1 MSTAA
6 TNLDLSRWRS
16 APRGVQYRRWVIIS
30 AGLRQLYRLR
40 FFKIILGLAWS
51 AGLAIALLSFAYGQ
65 FVTEGGWLETL
76 ASQWGSRSTAVAKAT
91 GAVILMYP
99 DICVG
104 GFYTLVFWLHS
115 YVALWFSLFALT
127 ALLPR
132 LITRDRASN
141 ALIAYLARPLTSG
154 DYLLGKLGTIVGV
167 LLCVWTGPL
176 LFGWLLGLFFAPN
189 LDFVIYSGRS
199 LLDALLFNG
208 VAIVS
213 LSAIALGVSAVSRT
227 TRNTLL
233 LWLGLWLILGFLTID
248 PGNRKSAWFKRASFT
263 ENLAEARIGILD
275 PSSALLS
282 AAATLPISNKEFSA
296 SLERKGHD
304 VKSTDFHG
312 ALYSLGGFV
321 LLSSVVFLRRI
332 KPE

>member
-1 MSTAA
+1 MTPA
-6 TNLDLSRWRS
+6 TTLDLSRWRS

-30 AGLRQLYRLR
+30 AGLRQLYRLW
-40 FFKIILGLAWS
+40 FFKIVLGLAWF
-51 AGLAIALLSFAYGQ
+51 AGLAIAVLSFGYGQ
-65 FVTEGGWLETL
+65 LLTEGGWLETI
-76 ASQWGSRSTAVAKAT
+76 AENFGARSTAMAKAT
-91 GAVILMYP
+91 SAVILMYP

-176 LFGWLLGLFFAPN
+176 LFGWLLGLIFAPN
-189 LDFVIYSGRS
+189 LDFVIYSSRS

-208 VAIVS
+208 IAIVS

-233 LWLGLWLILGFLTID
+233 LWLGLWLIMGFLTLG
-248 PGNRKSAWFKRASFT
+248 PANSKWVWFKRASFT

-275 PSSALLS
+275 PSTALLT
-282 AAATLPISNKEFSA
+282 AASDLPISNKDFAA
-296 SLERKGHD
+296 SLENRGNK
-304 VKSTDFHG
+304 VKPTDLPG
-312 ALYSLGGFV
+312 ALFSLGGFV
-321 LLSSVVFLRRI
+321 LISSFIFLRRI

>member
-1 MSTAA
+1 MTTA
-6 TNLDLSRWRS
+6 TSLDLSRWRS
-16 APRGVQYRRWVIIS
+16 APRGVQYRRWTILS
-30 AGLRQLYRLR
+30 AGLRHLYRLR
-40 FFKIILGLAWS
+40 FFKIILGLAWC
-51 AGLAIALLSFAYGQ
+51 AGLAIALAGFAYGQ

-76 ASQWGSRSTAVAKAT
+76 AAQLGARSTAVAKAT

-99 DICVG
+99 DVCVG

-115 YVALWFSLFALT
+115 YLGLWLSLFALT

-141 ALIAYLARPLTSG
+141 ALIVYLARPLTSG

-176 LFGWLLGLFFAPN
+176 LFGWLLGLVFSPN
-189 LDFVIYSGRS
+189 LDFVIYSFRP
-199 LLDALLFNG
+199 LLEALLFNG
-208 VAIVS
+208 IAIVV
-213 LSAIALGVSAVSRT
+213 LSSIALGVSAVSRT

-233 LWLGLWLILGFLTID
+233 LWLGLWVVLGFLTID
-248 PGNRKSAWFKRASFT
+248 PRNNKSVWFKRASFT
-263 ENLAEARIGILD
+263 ENLAEVRIGILD
-275 PSSALLS
+275 PSTVLLN
-282 AAATLPISNKEFSA
+282 AARDLPISNKEFAA
-296 SLERKGHD
+296 SLEREGNQ
-304 VKSTDFHG
+304 VKSRDFQG

-321 LLSSVVFLRRI
+321 LLSSFVFLRRI